1 MEGQASLAKC
11 PGSRLISTSDPACCR
26 HVPWEVTWAPAPVWD
41 PRLGS
46 KLLAVAGVQEVDER
60 VADLALPFG
69 LDDNGNKENGS
80 TGKRREVWSGTVGR
94 PEPQSDWRAE
104 RGQGQATV
112 WESEQPRVGRGAAG
126 LQVAGEEP
134 S

>member
-1 MEGQASLAKC
+1 M
-11 PGSRLISTSDPACCR
+11 
-26 HVPWEVTWAPAPVWD
+26 TWAPAPVWD
-41 PRLGS
+41 RRLGS
-46 KLLAVAGVQEVDER
+46 KLLAVAGIQEVNER

-69 LDDNGNKENGS
+69 LDDSGKKERKRKHRKE
-80 TGKRREVWSGTVGR
+80 TGGVEWHSGKVGAA
-94 PEPQSDWRAE
+94 ESDWHTE

-112 WESEQPRVGRGAAG
+112 WESEQPRVGRGTAG